1 MGKAIGILL
10 AGGIGSRFKG
20 DKPKQ
25 YYEVG
30 GHELIWYSIEA
41 FKRAEKIDEVM
52 EIMSEIENRYA
63 E

>member
-1 MGKAIGILL
+1 MGKTIGILL

-41 FKRAEKIDEVM
+41 FKRAEKIDDFVKLG
-52 EIMSEIENRYA
+52 RKYLH
-63 E
+63 